1 MDLSFLSV
9 PGIDAATIA
18 LLGLASFCTALMGML
33 TGAGGGPIL
42 LALMALVLPPVIL
55 IPVHTVVQLGV
66 SVSRIAL
73 LRSFIMWKTVLPFVV
88 GGVLGA
94 AAGAPIFVSLPGPVL
109 LGLIGAF
116 VLLIAWMPKF
126 GLIGPEKGRFGFVG
140 YIATF
145 LGMFVSSTGLLIAP
159 FVAGISPDRRNYAAT
174 VAALGTTMHLIKLA
188 AFGFIGFSIGAYLP
202 LIAVMCATA
211 ALGNWVGR
219 HILVRMPEKAFR
231 IALKYLLTVLSVRL
245 LWVAM
250 RDGGVFWE
258 GPHHSLCALTA
269 PL

>member
-9 PGIDAATIA
+9 PGVDALTIA
-18 LLGLASFCTALMGML
+18 LLGMASFCTALMGML

-42 LALMALVLPPVIL
+42 LALMALVLPPIVL

-73 LRSFIMWKTVLPFVV
+73 LRSFIMWPTVLPFVI
-88 GGVLGA
+88 GGILGA

-109 LGLIGAF
+109 LGFIGAF

-140 YIATF
+140 FIATF
-145 LGMFVSSTGLLIAP
+145 LGMFVSSTGLFIAP
-159 FVAGISPDRRNYAAT
+159 FVASISPERRNYAAT
-174 VAALGTTMHLIKLA
+174 VAALGTMMHVIKLT

-202 LIAVMCATA
+202 LMAAMVGTA

-219 HILVRMPEKAFR
+219 HILVRMPEKTFR
-231 IALKYLLTVLSVRL
+231 IILKTLLTVLALRL
-245 LWVAM
+245 LWVAA
-250 RDGGVFWE
+250 RDGG
-258 GPHHSLCALTA
+258 LI
-269 PL
+269 

>member
-1 MDLSFLSV
+1 MDSGFLGM
-9 PGIDAATIA
+9 PGIDGLTVA
-18 LLGLASFCTALMGML
+18 LLGLSSFCTALMGML

-42 LALMALVLPPVIL
+42 LALMALVLPPIVL

-66 SVSRIAL
+66 SVSRIVL
-73 LRSFIMWKTVLPFVV
+73 LRSFIMWKTVLPFVI
-88 GGVLGA
+88 GGALGA

-140 YIATF
+140 FVATF
-145 LGMFVSSTGLLIAP
+145 CGMFVSSTGLFIAP
-159 FVAGISPDRRNYAAT
+159 FVASISPERRNYAAT

-202 LIAVMCATA
+202 LMAAMVATA
-211 ALGNWVGR
+211 SLGNWVGR

-231 IALKYLLTVLSVRL
+231 VVLKILLTVLSLRL
-245 LWVAM
+245 LWVAA
-250 RDGGVFWE
+250 RDGGLF
-258 GPHHSLCALTA
+258 
-269 PL
+269 

>member
-1 MDLSFLSV
+1 MDLSLLSV
-9 PGIDAATIA
+9 PDVEATTIA

-42 LALMALVLPPVIL
+42 LALMALVLPPAIL

-73 LRSFIMWKTVLPFVV
+73 LRSFIMWKTVLPFVI
-88 GGVLGA
+88 GGILGA

-140 YIATF
+140 FIATF
-145 LGMFVSSTGLLIAP
+145 CGMFVSSTGLFIAP
-159 FVAGISPDRRNYAAT
+159 FVASISPERRNYAAT
-174 VAALGTTMHLIKLA
+174 VAALGTMMHIIKLT

-202 LIAVMCATA
+202 LMVAMVATA
-211 ALGNWVGR
+211 SFGNWVGR
-219 HILVRMPEKAFR
+219 HILVRMPEKIFR
-231 IALKYLLTVLSVRL
+231 IALKALLTILSLRL
-245 LWVAM
+245 LWVAA
-250 RDGGVFWE
+250 RDGGLF
-258 GPHHSLCALTA
+258 
-269 PL
+269 